1 MEKIVEKVNFS
12 FLKNLKDP
20 KNCDLTHTHLVDLQN
35 QIDEW
40 NKKATKIQLQF
51 DFTIPNYILDE
62 IIEQENNKCKDNL
75 YYLINCA
82 VLNNSLTEENAKK
95 LREIY

>member
-1 MEKIVEKVNFS
+1 MKKIAKSNSLFS
-12 FLKNLKDP
+12 KKSKSCGLNQSQV
-20 KNCDLTHTHLVDLQN
+20 VDLQN
-35 QIDEW
+35 KSEEW
-40 NKKATKIQLQF
+40 NKKAAEIQLQF

-62 IIEQENNKCKDNL
+62 IIEQENNKYKNKDNL

>member
-1 MEKIVEKVNFS
+1 MKEIVEKVNSLFFKKS
-12 FLKNLKDP
+12 YNLSANQPDII
-20 KNCDLTHTHLVDLQN
+20 DLQN
-35 QIDEW
+35 QIENW
-40 NKKATKIQLQF
+40 NKKAKQIQLQF

-62 IIEQENNKCKDNL
+62 IIEQEDNKCNGKDNL

-82 VLNNSLTEENAKK
+82 VLNNSLSKENAKK